1 MGNWSALDSGS
12 RHPQCFREEETVE
25 QEAAQISRT
34 LQRSDEVIIIKD
46 SCGVDVRTTD
56 TQAAV
61 NLQVAL
67 QLAIAV
73 VLSLTI
79 ADGNRAEAVAQELLQ
94 RVQVRQVNKQR
105 TVIENSRNVHVSTT
119 DTDVSV
125 NIQVLVQ
132 VLLALVAK
140 IEVL

>member
-1 MGNWSALDSGS
+1 MANWSALDSNAK
-12 RHPQCFREEETVE
+12 HPLCNRNEVE
-25 QEAAQISRT
+25 QEAEQVSRT
-34 LQRSDEVIIIKD
+34 LQRSEEVIIIRD
-46 SCGVDVRTTD
+46 SFGVEVSTTD
-56 TQAAV
+56 TKAAV

-79 ADGNRAEAVAQELLQ
+79 ADGDRAERITQELLQ
-94 RVQVRQVNKQR
+94 KVQVKQVNKQR
-105 TVIENSRNVHVSTT
+105 TVIENSRNVEVITT
-119 DTDVSV
+119 DVDVAA

>member
-1 MGNWSALDSGS
+1 MANWSALDSNS
-12 RHPQCFREEETVE
+12 RHPLCNEDEVV
-25 QEAAQISRT
+25 QEAAQVSKT
-34 LQRSDEVIIIKD
+34 LQKSEEVIIIRD
-46 SCGVDVRTTD
+46 SFGVDVKTTD

-79 ADGNRAEAVAQELLQ
+79 ADSDRAEAVTQDLLQ
-94 RVQVRQVNKQR
+94 KVQVKQVNKQR
-105 TVIENSRNVHVSTT
+105 TVIENSRNVEVITT
-119 DTDVSV
+119 DTDVAA

-140 IEVL
+140 IDIL

>member
-1 MGNWSALDSGS
+1 VAKWSALDSES
-12 RHPQCFREEETVE
+12 KHPLCPDEEVE
-25 QEAAQISRT
+25 QEAEQSSRT
-34 LQRSDEVIIIKD
+34 LQRSEELIIIRD
-46 SCGVDVRTTD
+46 SCGVDVKTTD

-79 ADGNRAEAVAQELLQ
+79 ADNEKAEAVAQDLLQ
-94 RVQVRQVNKQR
+94 RVQVRQVNQQR
-105 TVIENSRNVHVSTT
+105 TVIENSRNVQVITT

-140 IEVL
+140 IDVL

>member
-1 MGNWSALDSGS
+1 MANWSALDSNS
-12 RHPQCFREEETVE
+12 RHPLCREEEIV

-34 LQRSDEVIIIKD
+34 LQKSDEVIIIRD
-46 SCGVDVRTTD
+46 SFGVDVRTTD
-56 TQAAV
+56 TKAAV

-79 ADGNRAEAVAQELLQ
+79 ADGNRAEAITQELLQ
-94 RVQVRQVNKQR
+94 KVQVKQVNKQR
-105 TVIENSRNVHVSTT
+105 TVIENSRNVEVVTT
-119 DTDVSV
+119 DTDVAA